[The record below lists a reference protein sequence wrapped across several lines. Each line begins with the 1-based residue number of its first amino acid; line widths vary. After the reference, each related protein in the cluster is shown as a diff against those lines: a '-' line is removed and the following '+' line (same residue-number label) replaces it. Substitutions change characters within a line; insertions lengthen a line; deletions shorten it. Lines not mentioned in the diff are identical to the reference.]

1 MTAITSHTASARAPP
16 AGVYTPLVTFF
27 NTDESLDLPAIR
39 SHALR
44 IAQGGVAG
52 LVIHGSNGEAVH
64 LDNAERQTVIRE
76 VRSVLSENGY
86 PKLPLI
92 VGCGLPSRI
101 ATVRLTK
108 EAKEAGGDYALVLP
122 PSYWPG
128 AMTKPVILDFFENV
142 ANESPLPVLVYNFPM
157 VANGVNIDSDTMIQL
172 AQHANIVG
180 CKLTCGNLGN
190 LHRVASHTSPES
202 FAVLSGKAEFALHG
216 FVGGASGCIAALV
229 NIAPKAHAA
238 LFRAWTSGD
247 LKKAKEIQDLLSDA
261 DLAQSKLGVS
271 GLKLAVSK
279 YFGYGSGI
287 ARSPLQKG
295 NETTL
300 SAQEA
305 QLSKL
310 VEFESSL

>member
-1 MTAITSHTASARAPP
+1 MPATGPLTASAQAPP

-27 NTDESLDLPAIR
+27 NADETLDLPSIR

-64 LDNAERQTVIRE
+64 LDNAERQIVIRE
-76 VRSVLSENGY
+76 VRSVLSENGF
-86 PKLPLI
+86 PNLPLI
-92 VGCGLPSRI
+92 VGCGLPSKI

-128 AMTKPVILDFFENV
+128 AMTKPVIVDFFESV
-142 ANESPLPVLVYNFPM
+142 AVESPLPILVYNFPM

-180 CKLTCGNLGN
+180 CKLTCGNIGN
-190 LHRVASHTSPES
+190 LHRIASHTSAQS

-238 LFRAWTSGD
+238 LYQAWTAGD
-247 LKKAKEIQDLLSDA
+247 LKRAKKIQDLLSDA
-261 DLAQSKLGVS
+261 DLAQSKLGVA

-287 ARSPLQKG
+287 ARSPLPKG
-295 NETTL
+295 NEATL
-300 SAQEA
+300 AAQDA
-305 QLSKL
+305 QLGKL